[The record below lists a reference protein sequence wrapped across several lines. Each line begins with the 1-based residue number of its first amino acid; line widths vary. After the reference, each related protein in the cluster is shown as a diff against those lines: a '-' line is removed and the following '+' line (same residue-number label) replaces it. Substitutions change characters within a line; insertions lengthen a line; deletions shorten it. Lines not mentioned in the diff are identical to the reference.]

1 MSINL
6 QFPLLLLL
14 LAAVVG
20 LPVDLGPEELVDPG
34 LLRLLLLRLLP
45 AGAPVANCLL
55 TRPSWAGDIGHA
67 RHELVWWGCSV
78 THSPL
83 GW

>member
-20 LPVDLGPEELVDPG
+20 LPVGHEPHHLLVLGLG
-34 LLRLLLLRLLP
+34 LLLLRPLHHLP
-45 AGAPVANCLL
+45 DPGLDA
-55 TRPSWAGDIGHA
+55 D
-67 RHELVWWGCSV
+67 
-78 THSPL
+78 
-83 GW
+83 